1 MFCGGIVVVVVV
13 VVSIGIFT
21 NVCVTVVVC
30 HVFAAGFGG
39 FRFHVFCFFA
49 AVTGNVVSTLSS
61 ILHLWFD
68 NTSIGYFFERFSGQ
82 NNLDAPHT
90 SLQPATQVKRLTPL
104 YTR

>member
-13 VVSIGIFT
+13 VASIGIFT

-30 HVFAAGFGG
+30 HVFAAGLGG

-49 AVTGNVVSTLSS
+49 AAGNVVSTLSS

-68 NTSIGYFFERFSGQ
+68 NNKYRILF
-82 NNLDAPHT
+82 
-90 SLQPATQVKRLTPL
+90 
-104 YTR
+104 